1 MQEKGRPW
9 TNLPPHRGGS
19 GYRCTMQW
27 KRHCLYSSFE
37 THPSLFLDSDLV
49 HYPKSMG
56 LCAQLVSCGPLPT
69 WAKTRFQARPLG
81 SIHWHQW
88 GLAKPKRKMWCLSRS
103 LWWAKP
109 PYKSVFSNIQYPYI
123 YKNSTFLDLIL
134 ECSMFQASRVSYRIF
149 QGKCKK
155 NTPRF
160 FEKGTKC
167 APSNLILLHAG
178 FTAGLLLHVS
188 TFLDRCITYMWD
200 IICRLLWS
208 LKHLNRLQR
217 WFYSTIEQDNT
228 FERNLIKQTEAIH
241 IVLYCSVDT
250 RVICRRGTCPLHPRT
265 PSPWKFELPKL
276 HETPVEFLG
285 FATENYALFEQVC
298 SSYPPSC
305 FQVEPLR
312 MSRLRESASAMCL
325 GKNLPWC
332 LWDVRKMCENWWH
345 GMKPDVSNCNAS
357 WLSSFKLDQV
367 TTRPSVS
374 GWT

>member
-56 LCAQLVSCGPLPT
+56 LCGQLVSCGPLPT

-155 NTPRF
+155 THLGSSRREQNALPQTSYCFMLDLQPGCF
-160 FEKGTKC
+160 CMFP
-167 APSNLILLHAG
+167 PSWLCDLCM
-178 FTAGLLLHVS
+178 
-188 TFLDRCITYMWD
+188 DRCITYMWD
-200 IICRLLWS
+200 I
-208 LKHLNRLQR
+208 
-217 WFYSTIEQDNT
+217 WF
-228 FERNLIKQTEAIH
+228 
-241 IVLYCSVDT
+241 VD
-250 RVICRRGTCPLHPRT
+250 CCG
-265 PSPWKFELPKL
+265 
-276 HETPVEFLG
+276 
-285 FATENYALFEQVC
+285 
-298 SSYPPSC
+298 
-305 FQVEPLR
+305 
-312 MSRLRESASAMCL
+312 
-325 GKNLPWC
+325 
-332 LWDVRKMCENWWH
+332 
-345 GMKPDVSNCNAS
+345 VSNTWTDCNADFIAR
-357 WLSSFKLDQV
+357 LS
-367 TTRPSVS
+367 RIIPSS
-374 GWT
+374 ET